1 MTSDPRGSFTTADLK
16 VSYRLRKHCSLS
28 ARPPSPRSGPPL
40 TTNRVGSPPVWE
52 SITLTFRQALFVMCV
67 RTVCKDYLMDTI
79 CNRQT
84 CMFEVAQ
91 CETESKRLK
100 RRYLP
105 NKCHASYLSLD
116 TTCDILNSA
125 PRLMQQTPR
134 TDLESPSYSGIPRQS
149 LPSAVADKLRE
160 QIIRGEIP
168 EGAQLRQDAIAN
180 QYQVSRIPVR
190 EALRQ
195 LDAEGLIAIV
205 PNRGAIVPALS
216 PSDIGELFSIRAL
229 LEPEVLKQSIPLLTE
244 EDFSE
249 AEAVL
254 REYVSELRRPDHLSA
269 WGRLNWQFHS
279 ILYSRANQPRFL
291 AIIRNV
297 NNSGERYTRLQL
309 YLTHGVKRANE
320 EHHQILEFCRQRD
333 ITAACGLLREHILHA
348 GHSLK
353 EVLEQKRKE
362 SQHELE
368 TAGRR
373 SKS

>member
-1 MTSDPRGSFTTADLK
+1 M
-16 VSYRLRKHCSLS
+16 
-28 ARPPSPRSGPPL
+28 
-40 TTNRVGSPPVWE
+40 
-52 SITLTFRQALFVMCV
+52 
-67 RTVCKDYLMDTI
+67 
-79 CNRQT
+79 
-84 CMFEVAQ
+84 
-91 CETESKRLK
+91 
-100 RRYLP
+100 
-105 NKCHASYLSLD
+105 
-116 TTCDILNSA
+116 
-125 PRLMQQTPR
+125 
-134 TDLESPSYSGIPRQS
+134 DLENQSYSGIPRQS

-168 EGAQLRQDAIAN
+168 EGAQLRQDAIAT

-279 ILYSRANQPRFL
+279 ILYSRANQPRFM

-309 YLTHGVKRANE
+309 YLTHGVKRAND
-320 EHHQILEFCRQRD
+320 EHHQILELCRQRNVP
-333 ITAACGLLREHILHA
+333 AACELLRAHIQHA
-348 GHSLK
+348 GNSLK
-353 EVLEQKRKE
+353 EALEQRRTEALLE
-362 SQHELE
+362 SKNS
-368 TAGRR
+368 GRP
-373 SKS
+373 SKT